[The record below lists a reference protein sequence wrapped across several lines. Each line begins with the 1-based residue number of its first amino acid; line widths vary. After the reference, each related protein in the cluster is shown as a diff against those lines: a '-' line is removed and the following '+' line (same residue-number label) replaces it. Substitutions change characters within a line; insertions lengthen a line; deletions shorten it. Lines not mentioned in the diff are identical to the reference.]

1 MIGFCSLVKFLR
13 FFLGIS
19 LAGMSAGGPAAR
31 AAVSLAVGS
40 ACNKYGF
47 FYIKDH
53 GVDPAL
59 IGQDKSAQS
68 QHCMIAP
75 ASVPS

>member
-1 MIGFCSLVKFLR
+1 MIDYSSLVQ
-13 FFLGIS
+13 FFTIFTGIS

-31 AAVSLAVGS
+31 AAVSVAVGS
-40 ACNKYGF
+40 ACNNFGF

-59 IGQDKSAQS
+59 IGQANHPNYQRCTSAR
-68 QHCMIAP
+68 AFWP
-75 ASVPS
+75 